1 MTKSQLIERI
11 AEKAPHLQPRQIEA
25 LVNAIFEQMPQALK
39 AGERIEL
46 RGFGCFSLK
55 VRPARIGR
63 NPKTGVPVALRRR
76 LAVAFSAGKEL
87 RERLNRARP
96 APAPAPAPH
105 ASIRLPSS
113 SALGATAFASHPGAT
128 GDVAPRI

>member
-25 LVNAIFEQMPQALK
+25 LVNAIFEQMAQALK

-63 NPKTGVPVALRRR
+63 NPKTGAPVSLRRR
-76 LAVAFSAGKEL
+76 LAVAFAAGKEL
-87 RERLNRARP
+87 RERINRARP
-96 APAPAPAPH
+96 APAPASLAPS
-105 ASIRLPSS
+105 ACRPRPCWDFGVRL
-113 SALGATAFASHPGAT
+113 
-128 GDVAPRI
+128 APWRRG